1 MTTAEIVLLI
11 PVSFALTAPWA
22 PRFIAALRRLKFG
35 KQIREEGP
43 SSHQV
48 KKGTPTLG
56 GWLFV
61 VAPVILCL
69 ALVPDRLAV
78 CPALVAMVIF
88 ATVGALDDYANM
100 RSKTGHG
107 FQVRNK
113 FLWHGLICLALAYWL
128 YQTPAFR
135 SQRLPG
141 GAAIDLGLAF
151 IPFAAVV
158 IFAAAAA
165 VNEIDGLD
173 GLAGGTSL
181 MAFLSYLALALV
193 AGLTAPAA
201 VCAAVAGA
209 IVGFLWFNVH
219 PARVFMGDT
228 GALALGAGLAIIA
241 LQTRWVVLLPIIGL
255 PAVIATAS
263 VIIQVAYFKATK
275 GKRFFKMS
283 PIHHHLELSGWP
295 ETQIVERFWL
305 FGLLVGA
312 AGVAL
317 GLLS

>member
-1 MTTAEIVLLI
+1 MTTAEILLLI
-11 PVSFALTAPWA
+11 PVSFAVTVLWA
-22 PRFIAALRRLKFG
+22 PSLIAALRRLKFG

-48 KKGTPTLG
+48 KKGTPTMG
-56 GWLFV
+56 GLLFV
-61 VAPVILCL
+61 VAPIILCL
-69 ALVPDRLAV
+69 ALLPDRLAAG
-78 CPALVAMVIF
+78 PALLAMLIF

-100 RSKTGHG
+100 KSKTGHG
-107 FQVRNK
+107 FQVRYK
-113 FLWHGLICLALAYWL
+113 FLWHGLICLGLAWWL
-128 YQTPAFR
+128 YQSPLFR

-141 GAAIDLGLAF
+141 GATIDLGAFF
-151 IPFAAVV
+151 IPFAAIV
-158 IFAAAAA
+158 IFCTAAA

-193 AGLTAPAA
+193 SGLSAPAA

-219 PARVFMGDT
+219 PAQVFMGDT
-228 GALALGAGLAIIA
+228 GALALGAGLAILA
-241 LQTRWVVLLPIIGL
+241 LQTRWVILLPIIVL

-263 VIIQVAYFKATK
+263 VVLQVAYFKATK
-275 GKRFFKMS
+275 GKRLFKMS

-295 ETQIVERFWL
+295 ETQIVQRFWL
-305 FGLLVGA
+305 LGLLVGA
-312 AGVAL
+312 AGIAL
-317 GLLS
+317 GVL